1 MAPRASIVICTDG
14 RGKAV
19 ANTLKCL
26 EKLEGD
32 PFEVCV
38 VHGPTHDD
46 TAEVLRQW
54 SGRIKIA
61 KSGERNI
68 SISRNIGI
76 GLAAGEVVAFLDDD
90 AFPESSWLQRLTAAF
105 DASDVAGA
113 GGLVLDHTGLT
124 PQYLHSSID
133 RFGRADTF
141 NRKPLDRY
149 NFPFSYNVPY
159 LQGTNCAFRR
169 TALMSVG
176 GFDEEYEYFLDEAD
190 LCCRLNDSGWKLRQ
204 RDDAI
209 VHHKFL
215 PSAIRDSARIT
226 HSRYTMLKNKLYFS
240 LQNGRRHF
248 AEPVAIADMKLFVK
262 QNEDALRMHVRRHG
276 LPPSVLDRFAVD
288 AAAAQRIGLE
298 RGRGLRRL
306 LPQDVADRPAPAFLE
321 FPRRVQPCPE
331 IHLYVSF
338 ADSWSRQEAHDLSER
353 GHHACVAVLS
363 EDEDRIDFEDGL
375 WVYRF
380 SPSRKFSLL
389 DSPRFTAID
398 RAIRHLKQRGPI
410 ASLHAPASDMDAR
423 EFVSTR
429 RASLT

>member
-1 MAPRASIVICTDG
+1 MALRASIVICTDG

-38 VHGPTHDD
+38 VQGPTHDE

-76 GLAAGEVVAFLDDD
+76 GLAAGDIVAFLDDD
-90 AFPESSWLQRLTAAF
+90 AFPEPSWLQRLIAAF
-105 DASDVAGA
+105 DAPNVAGA

-159 LQGTNCAFRR
+159 MQGTNCAFRR
-169 TALMSVG
+169 TALISVG

-204 RDDAI
+204 RDDAV

-215 PSAIRDSARIT
+215 PSLIRDTARIT

-248 AEPVAIADMKLFVK
+248 SEPAAIADMKLFVR
-262 QNEDALRMHVRRHG
+262 QNEAALRMHVRRHG
-276 LPPSVLDRFAVD
+276 LPSSVLDRFSND
-288 AAAAQRIGLE
+288 AASAQRIGLA
-298 RGRGLRRL
+298 RGRDFRRL
-306 LPQDVADRPAPAFLE
+306 LSQDAADRSAPAFLE
-321 FPRRVQPCPE
+321 FPRSVQPCPE

-338 ADSWSRQEAHDLSER
+338 ADSWHRRDAHDLSER
-353 GHHACVAVLS
+353 GHHVCVASLS
-363 EDEDRIDFEDGL
+363 EDEDRIDFEDGI
-375 WVYRF
+375 WIYRF
-380 SPSRKFSLL
+380 SPSGRFSLFN
-389 DSPRFTAID
+389 SPRFMAIE
-398 RAIRHLKQRGPI
+398 RAIRHVKQRGPI
-410 ASLHAPASDMDAR
+410 ASLHAPVDDGEAQSFLSMRHASPI
-423 EFVSTR
+423 
-429 RASLT
+429 